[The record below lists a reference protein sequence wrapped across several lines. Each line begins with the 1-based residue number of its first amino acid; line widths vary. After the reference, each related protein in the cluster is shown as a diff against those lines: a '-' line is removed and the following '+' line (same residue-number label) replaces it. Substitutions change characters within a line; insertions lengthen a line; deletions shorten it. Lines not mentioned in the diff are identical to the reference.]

1 MAVSKQEVI
10 LEFNA
15 ETGKVETATSK
26 ITKNLEEASKATE
39 DLGDNFGKVAEGAH
53 EAEEALGELGDTAKE
68 TGKSTEGVGDSA
80 KKSGGMFTKMGKL
93 GAVGFK
99 AIGAAVAATGLGL
112 LVQLAAMLIQ
122 KFTENKKVADGL
134 KKVMAGVGAVFNI
147 IVEAGTKL
155 VDILVDAFTKPQ
167 EGLSWITT
175 KVQELKDRFFEALS
189 SPSEMFETLKE
200 KVLGFGDTLKQYVID
215 KVTALIEGFGLLGKA
230 VAAAFSGDFGE
241 AADLA
246 AEGLQKI
253 YIEANPVA
261 DAVGVVGDVMEVVG
275 EKVVDAAKHV
285 ATFVKEAVNAAG
297 EATALED
304 AMQRLAEREGNLAVA
319 TARSAA
325 VIEELKRQRDDERL
339 LLEDRIRL
347 AEEAAVMDQEIAD
360 ANVAIQ
366 EEKARLLRQELEL
379 QGETEERLQAVAE
392 AEIAVADAKAASAGV
407 QTELM
412 TSIYGLN
419 QEIIAQEQE
428 MASLRRGWNTE
439 LLEGLDAERAAI
451 EEQYQGE
458 LVSINAL
465 KLAEEELEQLREE
478 AKMARDARLLAAEE
492 VYRQEQIDGLQ
503 GYYDEA
509 NDIIE
514 ENAVLTREK
523 ELENLRLDHEA
534 RIAQAQELDQET
546 LTLQE
551 ALRLAEQEI
560 NDRYDAE
567 ELARRQELAK
577 KRLELTAGALGA
589 IQALNDAFSKDDEK
603 GAERAF
609 KRNKALSLATA
620 TVNTGQA
627 VVNAL
632 TAGGN
637 PVKLA
642 TGAQFVEAGIAAAT
656 GAAQI
661 ATIAK
666 SKYSPS
672 GGGGGGDTAPVSA
685 GGGADIGGAPQAP
698 QLDLSFLGEGAG
710 QTAPVQAYVIATDVS
725 NAQQANQQIQDQ
737 ATL

>member
-15 ETGKVETATSK
+15 ETGQVESATSK
-26 ITKNLEEASKATE
+26 ITKNLEQANKATE
-39 DLGDNFGKVAEGAH
+39 ELSEGFGDVASSAM
-53 EAEEALGELGDTAKE
+53 EASNATEEIGEN
-68 TGKSTEGVGDSA
+68 A
-80 KKSGGMFTKMGKL
+80 KKSGGLLAKAGKMG
-93 GAVGFK
+93 ADGFK
-99 AIGAAVAATGLGL
+99 LVGAAIAATGLFGL
-112 LVQLAAMLIQ
+112 LTKVLEPILAAFL
-122 KFTENKKVADGL
+122 ENKTVADAL
-134 KKVMAGVGAVFNI
+134 KKVMAGLGAVINN
-147 IVEAGTKL
+147 VVKVGVKL
-155 VDILVDAFTKPQ
+155 VDVLVDAFNNPQ
-167 EGLSWITT
+167 EALDTITS
-175 KVQELKDRFFEALS
+175 KVTELKDRFFEAFS
-189 SPSEMFETLKE
+189 SPGDLLESLKE
-200 KVLGFGDTLKQYVID
+200 KVLSFGDTLKQYVTD

-230 VAAAFSGDFGE
+230 ISATFSGEFSK
-241 AADLA
+241 AAELA
-246 AEGLQKI
+246 GEGLQKI

-261 DAVGVVGDVMEVVG
+261 DAIKAVGGVVVETAKAVG
-275 EKVVDAAKHV
+275 E
-285 ATFVKEAVNAAG
+285 FVTQ
-297 EATALED
+297 ATAGATEAIALEQS
-304 AMQRLAEREGNLAVA
+304 MQRLADRERELAVE

-325 VIEELKRQRDDERL
+325 EVENLKRQRDDERL
-339 LLEDRIRL
+339 SIAERIKF
-347 AEEAAVMDQEIAD
+347 AEEAAAIDQRIAD
-360 ANVAIQ
+360 ENVAIQ
-366 EEKARLLRQELEL
+366 EEKARLLRQEIML
-379 QGETEERLQAVAE
+379 QGETEERLQAVAD
-392 AEIAVADAKAASAGV
+392 AEIAVADARAASAGV

-439 LLEGLDAERAAI
+439 LLEGLDAEKAAI

-458 LVSINAL
+458 LASITAL

-478 AKMARDARLLAAEE
+478 AKMARDARMLAAEE
-492 VYRQEQIDGLQ
+492 AYRQEQIAGLQ

-509 NDIIE
+509 NALIE

-534 RIAQAQELDQET
+534 RIAQAQELNQET

-551 ALRLAEQEI
+551 ALRLAEKEI

-577 KRLELTAGALGA
+577 KRLELTAGVLGA
-589 IQALNDAFSKDDEK
+589 MQALNDAFSKDDEK
-603 GAERAF
+603 SAKQSF
-609 KRNKALSLATA
+609 QRNKALSLATA
-620 TVNTGQA
+620 TVQTALA
-627 VVNAL
+627 VSAAL

-637 PVKLA
+637 PLKLA
-642 TGAQFVEAGIAAAT
+642 TGAQFVEAAIAAAT

-661 ATIAK
+661 AVIAK

-672 GGGGGGDTAPVSA
+672 GGGGGGGGATAPVS
-685 GGGADIGGAPQAP
+685 GGAGADIGGAPQAP

-710 QTAPVQAYVIATDVS
+710 PDVS